1 VFEWIAAQ
9 QHERDAAVRTHR
21 HLEPSPA
28 TLARVD
34 YPNTDAAVRRAG
46 GLARN
51 LKLVLRRTGLGGFA
65 ALVADRATPNVLA
78 FRRTFVQRADCGGE
92 PHPELAP
99 RRLRSLEPEVTR
111 LFAEVARTREP
122 DIQPLDESDLRE
134 RFDRGEE
141 LWLFH
146 TGGHVGHLRW
156 IGRGPLMLTGFTLP
170 LRRDERVGEDVITV
184 PQARQRGLARM
195 AALHVRHVLGREGVL
210 SLYGC
215 VRASN
220 PRWHAGMQRMGYRP
234 VATADL
240 VTLAGR
246 RFLRIVPASSVE
258 AALLEERGIHCG
270 RWMRARE

>member
-1 VFEWIAAQ
+1 
-9 QHERDAAVRTHR
+9 
-21 HLEPSPA
+21 
-28 TLARVD
+28 VD
-34 YPNTDAAVRRAG
+34 YPNTDGAVRRAV

-51 LKLVLRRTGLGGFA
+51 LGTVLRRTGLGGFA

-99 RRLRSLEPEVTR
+99 RCLRSFEPELPR
-111 LFAEVARTREP
+111 LFAEIARTREP
-122 DIQPLDESDLRE
+122 DIQPLGESDLRE
-134 RFDRGEE
+134 RFARGEE

-170 LRRDERVGEDVITV
+170 LQGDERVGEDVITV
-184 PQARQRGLARM
+184 PLARQRGLARM

-234 VATADL
+234 VGTADL

-246 RFLRIVPASSVE
+246 RFLRIVPASPAE
-258 AALLEERGIHCG
+258 AALLAERGIHCA
-270 RWMRARE
+270 RWMRAREAE